1 MIRGGARGR
10 VCGGGHMLLRAALL
24 YCLAVFSFIFAAAT
38 IWGRFELSAV
48 REASAEL
55 AGHVQQLEKD
65 LDAERLKVEAA
76 ERRAMVAEDS
86 LQRANDKQT
95 KYESDANETR
105 MKFAAELSAALRDR
119 DDAKAEVTKLSSEL
133 ENARGLLRVAEK
145 AAAAARADAEQA
157 RVKAEAAAVAA
168 TAVKPAA
175 KSASKPADGKAA
187 VPKSPSGTA
196 QETPKA
202 PAAAPAA
209 GNAGKTSSAS
219 SAASLETSSV
229 AKAAAAKPAAA
240 AAEKAKVVKPAKAA
254 SAQGEE
260 SSTGKSERRPAV
272 RPASRPEPD
281 NKGFIQF

>member
-1 MIRGGARGR
+1 
-10 VCGGGHMLLRAALL
+10 MLLRAALL

-38 IWGRFELSAV
+38 IWGRFELTAV
-48 REASAEL
+48 REASAEM

-86 LQRANDKQT
+86 LQRASDKQT
-95 KYESDANETR
+95 KFEADASETR

-119 DDAKAEVTKLSSEL
+119 DDAKAEVTKLSGEL

-157 RVKAEAAAVAA
+157 RVKAAEAAAA
-168 TAVKPAA
+168 TPAKPAA
-175 KSASKPADGKAA
+175 KPASKPAEGKAA
-187 VPKSPSGTA
+187 APKSSSGTA
-196 QETPKA
+196 QDTPKA

-209 GNAGKTSSAS
+209 GNAGKTSSAP
-219 SAASLETSSV
+219 SASSLETSSV
-229 AKAAAAKPAAA
+229 AKSAAAAKPTAAGG
-240 AAEKAKVVKPAKAA
+240 EKAKVVKPAKAEGGQ
-254 SAQGEE
+254 SDE
-260 SSTGKSERRPAV
+260 SKSERRPPV
-272 RPASRPEPD
+272 RPASRPELD